1 MIEPIDYIHSEIEGE
16 QVGEPVFCQ
25 HQNDKVVIQ
34 FRNISHLCNQHAKKI
49 HEYLKRQILGDKDV
63 VVDLNGIISV
73 DAQGL
78 AVLIYFH
85 KKVTDQNRHIT
96 LTNPSPSIRKL
107 LWFTEIDRLIPIE
120 SENETNFAISPLEE
134 NSIIDIYDPVSLLT
148 SEKKYR

>member
-1 MIEPIDYIHSEIEGE
+1 MIEPIDYLHSEIEMQ
-16 QVGEPVFCQ
+16 QVEEPVFCQ

-34 FRNISHLCNQHAKKI
+34 FRNISHFCKQYAKKI
-49 HEYLKRQILGDKDV
+49 HGYLKYQIRGDKDV
-63 VVDLNGIISV
+63 VVDLNGIISL

-96 LTNPSPSIRKL
+96 LINPSPSIRKL
-107 LWFTEIDRLIPIE
+107 LWLTEIDRLIPIE
-120 SENETNFAISPLEE
+120 SENEIDFAISPEE
-134 NSIIDIYDPVSLLT
+134 NSMTDIYDPVTILT

>member
-1 MIEPIDYIHSEIEGE
+1 MIEPSINYIHSEIKLE
-16 QVGEPVFCQ
+16 QVEEPVFCQ
-25 HQNDKVVIQ
+25 QQNDKVVIQ
-34 FRNISHLCNQHAKKI
+34 FRNISHLCNQHAKNI
-49 HEYLKRQILGDKDV
+49 HEYLKHQVHGDKDV

-85 KKVTDQNRHIT
+85 KRVRDQNRHIT

-107 LWFTEIDRLIPIE
+107 LWLTEIDRLIPIE
-120 SENETNFAISPLEE
+120 SENEIDFAISPEE
-134 NSIIDIYDPVSLLT
+134 NSMTDIYDPVTFLT